1 MPAKNPRLTV
11 TLAPETQAR
20 LRRISALTGNSQSSL
35 IGTLL
40 DTQGAVFDRLI
51 RVLEAAEQAKEVM
64 KGKQLAEDM
73 KAAQERI
80 ESQFGLAL
88 EDFDVATGS
97 LLKEAEAIKRRS
109 QGGAKKSAK
118 APSRSA
124 AAAVPTPISNRGVR
138 STPKKSKNLN

>member
-73 KAAQERI
+73 KAAQQRI

-88 EDFDVATGS
+88 EDFDVTTES

-109 QGGAKKSAK
+109 QSGAKKSAK
-118 APSRSA
+118 APSRNA

>member
-20 LRRISALTGNSQSSL
+20 LRRISALTGTSQSSL

-40 DTQGAVFDRLI
+40 DTQGEVFDRLI

-73 KAAQERI
+73 KAAQQRI
-80 ESQFGLAL
+80 ESQLGLAL
-88 EDFDVATGS
+88 EDFDMSTHS
-97 LLKEAEAIKRRS
+97 LLKDAEAIKRRAKA
-109 QGGAKKSAK
+109 GAKKSAG
-118 APSRSA
+118 APSRAGA
-124 AAAVPTPISNRGVR
+124 AAKPTPISNRGVR
-138 STPKKSKNLN
+138 STPRKSKNLN